1 MAKNQKRATVE
12 LRWQRL
18 VLVIGLVIAIA
29 GLTVGYV
36 VQRRAH
42 DELGQQIKAV
52 EREIGWIN
60 GRIKESREQLER
72 CRRKDVL
79 VIRANEMGLGLTDVV
94 SSQRLTVPFLSATPS
109 VAATINISS
118 NAPSASA
125 GGSMANAAGW
135 VPSR

>member
-42 DELGQQIKAV
+42 DELGQQIKEV
-52 EREIGWIN
+52 EREIGWAK
-60 GRIKESREQLER
+60 RRVKEGREQLER
-72 CRRKDVL
+72 SRRKDVL
-79 VIRANEMGLGLTDVV
+79 VGRANLMGLGLTDVV
-94 SSQRLTVPFLSATPS
+94 SSQRLTIPLLA
-109 VAATINISS
+109 
-118 NAPSASA
+118 APSAVASA
-125 GGSMANAAGW
+125 RPMATNESSTSVGSLANAAGW

>member
-52 EREIGWIN
+52 EREIGWAK
-60 GRIKESREQLER
+60 RRVKESREQLER
-72 CRRKDVL
+72 SRRKDVL
-79 VIRANEMGLGLTDVV
+79 VVRANQMGLGLTDVV
-94 SSQRLTVPFLSATPS
+94 SSQRLTIPLLSAPVS
-109 VAATINISS
+109 VAVARPASTNS
-118 NAPSASA
+118 PSASA
-125 GGSMANAAGW
+125 GGSLATAAGW

>member
-52 EREIGWIN
+52 EREIGWAKQ
-60 GRIKESREQLER
+60 RVKESREQLER
-72 CRRKDVL
+72 SRRKDVL
-79 VIRANEMGLGLTDVV
+79 VVRANQMELGLIDVV
-94 SSQRLTVPFLSATPS
+94 SSQRLTIPLLAATPS
-109 VAATINISS
+109 MASVRPASTNVS
-118 NAPSASA
+118 SASA
-125 GGSMANAAGW
+125 SGSLATAAGW
-135 VPSR
+135 VPSH

>member
-18 VLVIGLVIAIA
+18 VLVIGLVTAIA

-52 EREIGWIN
+52 EREIGWAKRRVKD
-60 GRIKESREQLER
+60 GREQLER
-72 CRRKDVL
+72 SRRKDVL
-79 VIRANEMGLGLTDVV
+79 VVRANLMELGLTDVV
-94 SSQRLTVPFLSATPS
+94 SSQRLTIPLLEATPS
-109 VAATINISS
+109 VAGARPASTNVSS
-118 NAPSASA
+118 AAA
-125 GGSMANAAGW
+125 GGSLANAAGW
-135 VPSR
+135 VPSP

>member
-1 MAKNQKRATVE
+1 MAKNHKRATIE

-52 EREIGWIN
+52 EREIGWAK
-60 GRIKESREQLER
+60 RRVKESREQLER
-72 CRRKDVL
+72 SRRKDAL
-79 VIRANEMGLGLTDVV
+79 VPRADQMGLGLVDVV
-94 SSQRLTVPFLSATPS
+94 SSQRLTIPLLIATPL
-109 VAATINISS
+109 VAGDRPASTNGSS
-118 NAPSASA
+118 AAA
-125 GGSMANAAGW
+125 GGSLATAAGW
-135 VPSR
+135 VPSP

>member
-60 GRIKESREQLER
+60 TRIKENREQLER
-72 CRRKDVL
+72 SRRKDVL
-79 VIRANEMGLGLTDVV
+79 VVRANEMGLGLTDVV
-94 SSQRLTVPFLSATPS
+94 SSQRLTVPLLLATPS
-109 VAATINISS
+109 MAGALPSLTNG
-118 NAPSASA
+118 PSASA
-125 GGSMANAAGW
+125 AGSLASAAGW

>member
-60 GRIKESREQLER
+60 TRIKENREQLER
-72 CRRKDVL
+72 SRRKDVL
-79 VIRANEMGLGLTDVV
+79 VVRANEMGLGLTDVV
-94 SSQRLTVPFLSATPS
+94 SSQRLTVPLLLATPS
-109 VAATINISS
+109 MAGALPFPTNG
-118 NAPSASA
+118 PSASA
-125 GGSMANAAGW
+125 AGSLASAAGW

>member
-12 LRWQRL
+12 LHWQRL

-52 EREIGWIN
+52 EREIGWIK
-60 GRIKESREQLER
+60 GRNKESREQLER

-79 VIRANEMGLGLTDVV
+79 VVRANQMGLGLTDVV
-94 SSQRLTVPFLSATPS
+94 SSQRLTIPLLSATPS
-109 VAATINISS
+109 VAVAHPTSTNGP
-118 NAPSASA
+118 AASAS
-125 GGSMANAAGW
+125 GSLANAAGW